1 MVVSVVVWL
10 WIRRRKRVKTSVV
23 SKFNTINMNRD
34 RLNKLEEIGFR
45 ITMVIV
51 FTTFTIWLIG
61 TIVKLL
67 MLVF

>member
-1 MVVSVVVWL
+1 
-10 WIRRRKRVKTSVV
+10 
-23 SKFNTINMNRD
+23 MNRD